1 MEQHYSHLFVVMMGM
16 GVTFIGLTAIIF
28 LTMLMGKII
37 SRIDERKPDHV
48 ANAPKEPTQPLA
60 KIPDVHGD
68 GISDCIKIA
77 IIAALAQEP
86 GFRLDHVT
94 RIDIKRAI

>member
-1 MEQHYSHLFVVMMGM
+1 MEPHYSHFFVVMMGM

-37 SRIDERKPDHV
+37 SRMDEKNPAHV
-48 ANAPKEPTQPLA
+48 KNAAKAPPQPA
-60 KIPDVHGD
+60 VKTPDVHGD
-68 GISDCIKIA
+68 GISDYIKIA
-77 IIAALAQEP
+77 IVAALAQEP
-86 GFRLDHVT
+86 GFRMDRVT